1 MRFCTWAE
9 ALAEVKGKIER
20 RKLAKGE
27 VSCLSKI
34 QNLKRA
40 LDDMTE
46 EKWQAVVGRLKDD
59 CEILEHQTINGE
71 KEGEKIEEIIFENP
85 IGRMKLTRRTKPRLL
100 GEKTHYSG
108 RVGQSTN
115 VERVY
120 SDDEF
125 VDTVELFQDNNG
137 EWVPVDNSSFA

>member
-1 MRFCTWAE
+1 MAQLVARIVRDDE
-9 ALAEVKGKIER
+9 AGGSSPPSPT
-20 RKLAKGE
+20 RK
-27 VSCLSKI
+27 VSLVT
-34 QNLKRA
+34 
-40 LDDMTE
+40 MTE

-71 KEGEKIEEIIFENP
+71 LEGESIEEIVFVNP
-85 IGRMKLTRRTKPRLL
+85 IGRMKLTRRVKPRLL

-108 RVGQSTN
+108 RVGQSTGI
-115 VERVY
+115 EKVY

-125 VDTVELFQDNNG
+125 VDTVELFQDSNG